1 MKNATFI
8 DADGKAKPYYMGCYG
23 IGLGRTLATMVEKF
37 HDDKGIVWPKIIAPF
52 QAHLISLKGA
62 DKEAQALYERLVKAN
77 IEVLWDD
84 REESPGKK
92 FADADLIGIPVR
104 LVVSPRTGT
113 KVEWK
118 NRASEKTELLTVAQV
133 INKLDD

>member
-1 MKNATFI
+1 
-8 DADGKAKPYYMGCYG
+8 
-23 IGLGRTLATMVEKF
+23 VEKF
-37 HDDKGIVWPKIIAPF
+37 HDDKGIVWPKIVAPF
-52 QAHLISLKGA
+52 QTHLISLKGA
-62 DKEAQALYERLVKAN
+62 DKEAQALYDRLVKAN